1 MAEIHILDSNT
12 IDKIAAG
19 EVVERPA
26 SVVKELVENAID
38 AGSSAITVE
47 IKDGGTSMIRVTDNG
62 CGIEKSELKKAFM
75 RHATSKIETAEDLES
90 IHSLG
95 FRGEALS
102 SISAV
107 SMVEMITK
115 TENSITGTRVV
126 VEGAVVK
133 AVDEVGAPTG
143 TTLVVRNLFFNTPA
157 RRKFL
162 KSAATEGS
170 YVSELME
177 HLALSR
183 ADISFTFRV
192 NGQLRFHTPG
202 NNKIKDVIYMLY
214 GKDMANDTIA
224 LDETS
229 SDYHLYGFLGKPSIN
244 RSNRNF
250 EIYFVNG
257 RYIRS
262 NIISKAIEE
271 GGRGYYMQHKFP
283 FCVLM
288 LEVPPELMDVNVHPT
303 KLEVRFSNQNALFDF
318 IMDSV
323 RMALK
328 SNELIPEVTIG
339 PEIKQETSL
348 PRFAPEPFEKKR
360 IAQEEKEGIEGFEK
374 ENKTGN
380 VFTERKPYNVAAFSM
395 KGDQIKPVIPS
406 GQHTNDENTQKFE
419 NFFEDKSENAGK
431 TIEPVLPGH
440 QILNEKS
447 EAELAKQSLKALEIL
462 TAKNHSNLDPQ
473 TKEELPSD
481 FLQNQT
487 DKGLKQND
495 FSISEDVRKTDR
507 EKAFT
512 FLGDS
517 NLEQIDKPNRF
528 DRSAILKEQELAAHK
543 AQTELIAKQ
552 KAEQLELFDER
563 MIQSEKIKDI
573 QLIGQVFDTYWM
585 FTYDEALYICD
596 QHAAHEKVN
605 FERLIKKL
613 KDKQVTSQ
621 QVNPPVVVTLTGKE
635 LHVLDTYKSY
645 FEDFGFEIENFG
657 GSEVALRAIPQ
668 DLYGCDE
675 KTFFEE
681 LLDELSENEIKGTP
695 QVVYDKIAS
704 MSCKAAVKGNNKLS
718 AAEAKELFKELF
730 TLENPYHCPH
740 GRPTLIKMTQYELDR
755 KFKRIL

>member
-1 MAEIHILDSNT
+1 MAEIHILDSST

-62 CGIEKSELKKAFM
+62 SGIEKPELKKAFM
-75 RHATSKIETAEDLES
+75 RHATSKIETASDLDS

-115 TENSITGTRVV
+115 TEESIIGTRVV
-126 VEGAVVK
+126 VEGGVVK

-170 YVSELME
+170 YVAELME

-202 NNKIKDVIYMLY
+202 NNKLKDVIYMLY

-224 LDETS
+224 IDES
-229 SDYHLYGFLGKPSIN
+229 SINYHLYGFLGKPSIN

-288 LEVPPELMDVNVHPT
+288 LEVSPELMDVNVHPT

-318 IMDSV
+318 IMDTV
-323 RMALK
+323 RIALK
-328 SNELIPEVTIG
+328 SNELIPEVSIG

-348 PRFAPEPFEKKR
+348 PRTAPEPFEQKR
-360 IAQEEKEGIEGFEK
+360 ILSEKENGIEGFDKYKDKK
-374 ENKTGN
+374 EN
-380 VFTERKPYNVAAFSM
+380 VISERKPYQVTTLQM
-395 KGDQIKPVIPS
+395 KNGYVKPVIPS
-406 GQHTNDENTQKFE
+406 
-419 NFFEDKSENAGK
+419 DKEKTARAGSSMEEAAFAGK
-431 TIEPVLPGH
+431 
-440 QILNEKS
+440 S
-447 EAELAKQSLKALEIL
+447 DAEIAAQSLKALEIL
-462 TAKNHSNLDPQ
+462 SGENGDAFNKDIIAEGKDGAL
-473 TKEELPSD
+473 KE
-481 FLQNQT
+481 
-487 DKGLKQND
+487 
-495 FSISEDVRKTDR
+495 EDVRKTDK
-507 EKAFT
+507 EKSFT
-512 FLGDS
+512 FLDS
-517 NLEQIDKPNRF
+517 DNLEQIEKTPGSG
-528 DRSAILKEQELAAHK
+528 RSAVLKESNVVKKSSFVSES
-543 AQTELIAKQ
+543 AKQ
-552 KAEQLELFDER
+552 KQVGFIDLEKAEQLALFDER
-563 MIQSEKIKDI
+563 TVQEQKIKDI
-573 QLIGQVFDTYWM
+573 TLIGQVFDTYWM
-585 FTYDEALYICD
+585 FTYDDAMYICD

-605 FERLIKKL
+605 FERLMKKMQE
-613 KDKQVTSQ
+613 KTVTSQ
-621 QVNPPVVVTLTGKE
+621 RVNPPVVITLTAKE
-635 LHVLDTYKSY
+635 LHVLDNYRSY
-645 FEDFGFEIENFG
+645 FEDFGFEIESFG

-681 LLDELSENEIKGTP
+681 LLDELTENEIKGSP

-704 MSCKAAVKGNNKLS
+704 MSCKAAVKGNNRLS
-718 AAEAKELFKELF
+718 PAEAKELFKELF

-740 GRPTLIKMTQYELDR
+740 GRPTLIKMTQYELDK